1 MVVPGIWVV
10 EMPTGH
16 HLRQGYSYIIRRRG
30 FMDIASVRLLSPVI
44 DDATR
49 AELDDLM
56 HALDLDDSDL

>member
-1 MVVPGIWVV
+1 
-10 EMPTGH
+10 MPTGH

-56 HALDLDDSDL
+56 HALDLDGSDL

>member
-1 MVVPGIWVV
+1 
-10 EMPTGH
+10 
-16 HLRQGYSYIIRRRG
+16 
-30 FMDIASVRLLSPVI
+30 MDIASVRPLSLVT